1 MLRRVASII
10 GLVVA
15 GVAVTPSNAS
25 AAGPVPFG
33 TARQFNVC
41 GGSYTGFSGFG
52 LCASVNVS
60 VFSEN
65 GINYLRFEVYNTS
78 GSNGSYSGS
87 AFTRIGLDNVV
98 YNGVNVN
105 AKTGTLVVW
114 GPCAANPQQQC
125 QYTNDWVVQ
134 NDKTSAGGINVDLVN
149 ATVQGV
155 NSSVVSSCITPNQIP
170 ASGNVIT
177 TSCSATA
184 PLFAQF
190 TFQINALFDPS
201 AVGSL
206 YIMAQNGY
214 NGQSTHCAT
223 SNPLT
228 CSTIV
233 VPEPITLALF
243 GTGFAAMGV
252 QQAFRRR
259 RKDEELDDVQ
269 A

>member
-10 GLVVA
+10 GLVVG
-15 GVAVTPSNAS
+15 GVAATPSNA
-25 AAGPVPFG
+25 AAADPVPFG
-33 TARQFNVC
+33 TARQYNVC
-41 GGSYTGFSGFG
+41 GGSYSGFSGFG

-65 GINYLRFEVYNTS
+65 GNYYLRFEVYNMS

-87 AFTRIGLDNVV
+87 AFTRIGLDQVV
-98 YNGVNVN
+98 YNGVNIN

-114 GPCAANPQQQC
+114 GPCASNPQQQC

-134 NDKTSAGGINVDLVN
+134 NDKTNGGGINVDLANASVN
-149 ATVQGV
+149 GV
-155 NSSVVSSCITPNQIP
+155 NSSVVSSCIAPNQVP
-170 ASGNVIT
+170 ATGNVIT

-184 PLFAQF
+184 PMFAQF

-206 YIMAQNGY
+206 YIKAQNGY
-214 NGQSTHCAT
+214 LGQSTFCDT
-223 SNPLT
+223 SNPLQ
-228 CSTIV
+228 CGTIV
-233 VPEPITLALF
+233 VPEPVTLALF
-243 GTGFAAMGV
+243 GTGFAAMGI

-259 RKDEELDDVQ
+259 RKDEQPDSD